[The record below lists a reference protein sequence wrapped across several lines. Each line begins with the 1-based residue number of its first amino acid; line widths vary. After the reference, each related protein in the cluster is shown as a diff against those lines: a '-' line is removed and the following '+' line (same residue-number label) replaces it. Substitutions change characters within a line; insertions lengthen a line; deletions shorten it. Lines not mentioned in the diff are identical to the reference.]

1 MLIQD
6 AIAFIDDLAEELDTE
21 IGKLW
26 EEGHGELSSE
36 LSHRYRKLETVKEM
50 LENYSILVT
59 KKESDCLRKAIDCLR
74 ECSEQDKINP
84 YAYVEAQDV
93 LYEYLKNLPSLVQID
108 KSSEYREQVYQD
120 GYLDGVRDGKQIMFN
135 KLQEFIEGSEPDV

>member
-21 IGKLW
+21 IGRLW

-36 LSHRYRKLETVKEM
+36 LTYKYRKFEAIKEM
-50 LENYSILVT
+50 LENYNALISG
-59 KKESDCLRKAIDCLR
+59 KETDCLSKAIDCLR
-74 ECSEQDKINP
+74 NCSEQGEINP
-84 YAYVEAQDV
+84 RVYVEAQAV
-93 LYEYLKNLPSLVQID
+93 LNEYKRNHPSSVQID
-108 KSSEYREQVYQD
+108 KSNEYREQGYQE

-135 KLQEFIEGSEPDV
+135 KLQEFVEGSEPDV

>member
-6 AIAFIDDLAEELDTE
+6 AIAFIDSLAEELDTE

-26 EEGHGELSSE
+26 EQGQGELSSE

-50 LENYSILVT
+50 LENYNALISGRET
-59 KKESDCLRKAIDCLR
+59 DCLRKAIDCLR

-84 YAYVEAQDV
+84 YAYIEAQDV
-93 LYEYLKNLPSLVQID
+93 LYEYLKNLPSLARID
-108 KSSEYREQVYQD
+108 KSSEYREQVYQE
-120 GYLDGVRDGKQIMFN
+120 GYLDGVKDGKQILFN
-135 KLQEFIEGSEPDV
+135 KLQEFVEGE